1 MEMHVFLLMLL
12 VCSLFTSLTVEAIKK
27 MLEGKNKK
35 SNLIAAAVAIVLAA
49 AIGVGYAILFGA
61 INMTQYIVAI
71 VALCFLSW
79 LCAMVGYDKVIQ
91 AIKQLSKASS
101 EV

>member
-49 AIGVGYAILFGA
+49 AIGIGYAILFGVV
-61 INMTQYIVAI
+61 NMTQYIVTI

-91 AIKQLSKASS
+91 AIRQLSKASG